1 MTQTN
6 DSALQTIVAEFKN
19 LSPEITFSFVFK
31 KNGEIAACTQPTAQ
45 EQSSKL
51 IEAFNNLS
59 DHAQDIRGIQTLSI
73 HGADSQLTITSINN
87 HYLAMGST
95 RAADDKIV
103 KSLTNVIVP
112 TILKLTDQT
121 IPENAGNFLPEG
133 NELEP
138 EPLTEI
144 SLPSEQAA
152 NNDSSPLVLTP
163 INSEPPLP
171 QSPASQFMVEKIGGL
186 LVSSDTV
193 RIDSE
198 VIASWRDLYGDK
210 QITDVHIQTLE
221 GKSVSCKFKALKE
234 SNQSAKGIIQ
244 LPEKILQT
252 LQTSKGKLVIVKP
265 VITQSPEE
273 INY

>member
-112 TILKLTDQT
+112 TILKLVDQ
-121 IPENAGNFLPEG
+121 IAPE
-133 NELEP
+133 
-138 EPLTEI
+138 
-144 SLPSEQAA
+144 
-152 NNDSSPLVLTP
+152 
-163 INSEPPLP
+163 
-171 QSPASQFMVEKIGGL
+171 
-186 LVSSDTV
+186 
-193 RIDSE
+193 
-198 VIASWRDLYGDK
+198 
-210 QITDVHIQTLE
+210 
-221 GKSVSCKFKALKE
+221 ALQK
-234 SNQSAKGIIQ
+234 
-244 LPEKILQT
+244 
-252 LQTSKGKLVIVKP
+252 TSYPKP
-265 VITQSPEE
+265 
-273 INY
+273 